1 VYQRNIYLDSRK
13 KRIAKDEQ
21 DSLKELVHYIEVVE
35 EYLQVCLDQGLEHNG
50 K

>member
-13 KRIAKDEQ
+13 KKNAKDEQ
-21 DSLKELVHYIEVVE
+21 DLLKELVHYIKVVE
-35 EYLQVCLDQGLEHNG
+35 EYLQVYLDQGLEHNG

>member
-1 VYQRNIYLDSRK
+1 VYQRNIYLDLRK
-13 KRIAKDEQ
+13 KKNAKDEQ
-21 DSLKELVHYIEVVE
+21 DLLRELVHSIKVVE